1 MWGRITTF
9 LLKPVLA
16 KTPENTL
23 IFVVLAKTGFSKNV
37 VIRPH
42 KNSRSSGLV
51 FLKAESTPLQAMQ
64 GGILVGEIFIV
75 NGGDEV
81 GVLEK
86 VEN

>member
-1 MWGRITTF
+1 M
-9 LLKPVLA
+9 LKPVLA
-16 KTPENTL
+16 KTTKMSV
-23 IFVVLAKTGFSKNV
+23 FSGVLAKTGFSKNV

-42 KNSRSSGLV
+42 KNSRTSGLV

>member
-1 MWGRITTF
+1 M
-9 LLKPVLA
+9 
-16 KTPENTL
+16 
-23 IFVVLAKTGFSKNV
+23 
-37 VIRPH
+37 
-42 KNSRSSGLV
+42 V

>member
-1 MWGRITTF
+1 MIRANNLERSEFGILDVFFW
-9 LLKPVLA
+9 
-16 KTPENTL
+16 
-23 IFVVLAKTGFSKNV
+23 AKTGFSKNV

-42 KNSRSSGLV
+42 KNSRTSGLV

-64 GGILVGEIFIV
+64 GGILVVEIFIV

-81 GVLEK
+81 GILEK